1 MRNLQNLHSL
11 LANVQKPSQYLGNEI
26 NATHKDFDRQEV
38 RVALVFPDAYEIGM
52 SHMGLRILYDI
63 LNQIEGVVAER
74 CFAPL
79 HDMEESLRAHDVK
92 LFSLES
98 KRSLSDFDI
107 IGISVPHELTYTNIL
122 NILDLAKIPLW
133 QKDRKIE
140 HPLIIGGGPQSYNPE
155 PLADFFDAFALGDGE
170 ELIVEIV
177 QEIRK
182 WKKVPSRSRERL
194 LENLSGLEGMYIPSF
209 FEPCYHDD
217 GTLKEMMPKKPEYTG
232 VKKRIVSNLSE
243 SFYPT
248 KLVVPNARLV
258 HDRIGVEI
266 QRGCARSCR
275 FCQAGFVERPV
286 RQRSPEKALQLS
298 LDAVDKTGMDEI
310 SLLSLSAGD
319 YQNIVPLT
327 QELNKQLADKNI
339 SLAVPATRT
348 ETLTQEMVKSVAKV
362 RKTGFTIAP
371 EAGSERMRR
380 VINKGNLC
388 EDLFNACRHAFSNG
402 YRLIK
407 FYYMFGLPFETDD
420 DLMGITDET
429 AKAYNIGREHR
440 PDITLNIGLSLLVP
454 KPFTP
459 FQWVGQLAQDE
470 AGRKLHLIKSNL
482 RYRSIRLK
490 YHDLKAAVIE
500 GLFSRGDRRLSSLLV
515 HVYEKG
521 CRFDQWQ
528 EHFNYDAWVQSI
540 EELGVDL
547 DFYVFRERQKDEVFP
562 WDHLFVQMNKA
573 FLWQEYEKAK
583 EEAFTPDCSREKCV
597 TCGVCDFKLV
607 KNRIYEESLVA
618 SRLSLVEENTL
629 NQIEDQGH
637 QERYKLRVRF
647 AKKDWA
653 IFYGHLELMSILK
666 RALLRN
672 NYKVAYS
679 EGFHPQMKMAMG
691 FALSLGIESLWEYF
705 DLVLTKNVQPDD
717 FIKEMNESLPQ
728 GIEILTAEYV
738 DLRASSL
745 YSITTAVDYEA
756 DFSSVDNAD
765 VIQGVR
771 QSLAAMAQGQD
782 LLIDKKRSKKTG
794 RVKQVSLKT
803 YLDLEQTR
811 LTEDKILYFSL
822 GCDEQGSLKPINVLA
837 ALAQVAH
844 DEIKELMIK
853 KVGVR
858 LSNRE

>member
-1 MRNLQNLHSL
+1 MESNQLYSI
-11 LANVQKPSQYLGNEI
+11 LAHVQKPSQYLGNEI
-26 NATHKDFDRQEV
+26 NATHKDFDSQEV
-38 RVALVFPDAYEIGM
+38 RVVLVFPDAYEIGM
-52 SHMGLRILYDI
+52 SYMGLRILYDI
-63 LNQIEGVVAER
+63 LNQIDGVVAER

-79 HDMEESLRAHDVK
+79 HDMEESLRSHNVN

-98 KRSLSDFDI
+98 KRSLSEFDI

-133 QKDRKIE
+133 QKDRTTV

-155 PLADFFDAFALGDGE
+155 PLANFFDGFALGDGE
-170 ELIVEIV
+170 DLVVEIV
-177 QEIRK
+177 QEIRI
-182 WKKVPSRSRERL
+182 WKKISSRSREQL
-194 LENLSGLEGMYIPSF
+194 LEKLSVLEGMYIPSF

-217 GTLKEMMPKKPEYTG
+217 GTLKEMTLKRPEYTG

-298 LDAVDKTGMDEI
+298 LDAVEKTGMDEI

-327 QELNKQLADKNI
+327 QELNIQLADKNI

-388 EDLFNACRHAFSNG
+388 EDLFKACRNAFSNG

-407 FYYMFGLPFETDD
+407 FYYMFGLPLETDD
-420 DLMGITDET
+420 DLLGITEET
-429 AKAYNIGREHR
+429 AKAYNIGREYR
-440 PDITLNIGLSLLVP
+440 PDITINIGLSLLVP

-459 FQWVGQLAQDE
+459 FQWAGQLARDE
-470 AGRKLHLIKSNL
+470 AGRKLDLIKSHL
-482 RYRSIRLK
+482 KYRSIKLK

-515 HVYEKG
+515 NVYEKG
-521 CRFDQWQ
+521 CRFDQWK
-528 EHFNYDAWVQSI
+528 EHFNYDTWMQAI

-547 DFYVFRERQKDEVFP
+547 DFYVSRERNKEELFP
-562 WDHLFVQMNKA
+562 WDHLFVQMSKD

-597 TCGVCDFKLV
+597 KCGVCDFKDV
-607 KNRIYEESLVA
+607 KNRIYEEKTKDQRLTTKETFSYD
-618 SRLSLVEENTL
+618 SRPTIHDP
-629 NQIEDQGH
+629 QIN
-637 QERYKLRVRF
+637 RFKLRVRF
-647 AKKDWA
+647 SKTNWS

-666 RALLRN
+666 RAILRN
-672 NYKVAYS
+672 NYKIAYS
-679 EGFHPQMKMAMG
+679 EGFHPQIKMAMG

-705 DLVLTKNVQPDD
+705 DLVLCDDVQTDD
-717 FIKEMNESLPQ
+717 FIKKMNNALPQ

-738 DLRASSL
+738 DLRTPSL
-745 YSITTAVDYEA
+745 YSITAAVDYEV
-756 DFSSVDNAD
+756 DLSSVDNAD

-782 LLIDKKRSKKTG
+782 LLINKKRSKKTG

-822 GCDEQGSLKPINVLA
+822 GCDE
-837 ALAQVAH
+837 
-844 DEIKELMIK
+844 
-853 KVGVR
+853 
-858 LSNRE
+858 